1 MPASRSKSRRKRVRD
16 GESLWLRRAA
26 IALAGILVYSNS
38 LGGPFIFDDDAAI
51 PSNVHI
57 REWWRL
63 ADILSPQRGTPL
75 SGRPLVT
82 FSFAANY
89 AVGHLQTLGYH
100 VVNVAIHIVC
110 ALLLFAIVRR
120 SLEWPRVRS
129 TLRGKSVNLAFAAAL
144 IWTVHPL
151 NSEAVDYLVQRTES
165 LMALFYLLTLYASA
179 RAVESNR
186 ARWKALAICSCFA
199 GMACKESMVTAP
211 VMVILYDTTL
221 VYGSVAM
228 AWRERWRF
236 YLSLA
241 STWVFLALLLWSG
254 ARLEGGLSAGDFTT
268 PVSVWVYLLN
278 QAAMIARYL
287 RLSVWPSSLVSLYGL
302 PLPLTLSDIWPYA
315 LLIGALGLATAV
327 ALFRRPPLGFL
338 GAWVFVTLA
347 PTSSVI
353 RLTEVGAER
362 RMYLPLM
369 ALAVLAVAAASNLWS
384 WGEQVLRSPAHK
396 QTGTRKVAA
405 AATLAMIATPLG
417 AATLTRNR
425 EYSSGLVMAQTVVA
439 RRPSSVAHY
448 EMGSELV
455 ALGRRDEGIA
465 EFRQAVATFPRAHF
479 YLGQALYTEGKLDDA
494 IAELQT
500 FIQEDPLIVQVIRA
514 HLLIC
519 GAYSTQQRWPEATN
533 ECRTVLAMTPA
544 NVDAQFLLADALS
557 GEEKFDEAIPH
568 YRAYLQARP
577 REVAALT
584 NFGVALATTQRT
596 DEAISV
602 FRQASDVEPQN
613 ARLRVNLARAL
624 FDRENFVDAA
634 DQARKAVALDPND
647 LDARDLLSRALAQV
661 RSAGQPRK

>member
-1 MPASRSKSRRKRVRD
+1 MASAPATVASTTAPDRGLS
-16 GESLWLRRAA
+16 WLLSAT
-26 IALAGILVYSNS
+26 IALAGILVYANS

-57 REWWRL
+57 REWWHL

-82 FSFAANY
+82 MSFAVNY

-100 VVNVAIHIVC
+100 VVNIAIHVIC
-110 ALLLFAIVRR
+110 GLLLFATVRR
-120 SLEWPRVRS
+120 SLEWPRVRE
-129 TLRGKSVNLAFAAAL
+129 TVRGKSVNLAFAAAL
-144 IWTVHPL
+144 IWTIHPL

-179 RAVESNR
+179 RAVESNL
-186 ARWKALAICSCFA
+186 ARWKALAVCSCFA
-199 GMACKESMVTAP
+199 GMACKESMVTVP
-211 VMVILYDTTL
+211 VMVLLYDTTL
-221 VYGSVAM
+221 VYGSLAL
-228 AWRERWRF
+228 AWRERWGF

-241 STWVFLALLLWSG
+241 SAWGFLALLLWSG

-278 QAAMIARYL
+278 QATMIARYL

-302 PLPLTLSDIWPYA
+302 PVPLTLSDTWPYA
-315 LLIGALGLATAV
+315 LLVGGLGVATIV

-338 GAWVFVTLA
+338 GASVFVTLA

-369 ALAVLAVAAASNLWS
+369 AIVVLATALASNLWS
-384 WGEQVLRSPAHK
+384 WGEQMLRSPAHK
-396 QTGTRKVAA
+396 QTGTRKFAA

-425 EYSSGLVMAQTVVA
+425 EYASGLIMAQTVLA

-455 ALGRRDEGIA
+455 ALGHRDEGVA

-479 YLGQALYTEGKLDDA
+479 YLGQALFTEGKLDEA
-494 IAELQT
+494 ISELQT
-500 FIQEDPLIVQVIRA
+500 FIREDPLIVQVIRA

-519 GAYSTQQRWPEATN
+519 GAYSTQQRWPEAI
-533 ECRTVLAMTPA
+533 EQCRTVLAMTPA
-544 NVDAQFLLADALS
+544 NIDAQFLLADALS
-557 GEEKFDEAIPH
+557 GEDKFDEAIPH
-568 YRAYLQARP
+568 YRAYLQSRP
-577 REVAALT
+577 NEVPALT
-584 NFGVALATTQRT
+584 NFGVALATTGRM
-596 DEAISV
+596 DEAIPV
-602 FRQASDVEPQN
+602 FREASNLEPQN

-624 FDRENFVDAA
+624 FDHENFAGAA
-634 DQARKAVALDPND
+634 DQAQRAVALDGND
-647 LDARDLLSRALAQV
+647 LDARDLLSRSLARL
-661 RSAGQPRK
+661 RSAAQPGK